1 MTDGKVISYLRVS
14 TDKQGKSGLGIAAQ
28 QKAIE
33 DYLSGGKHSVVS
45 SFTEVESGKHNDR
58 PKLQEAIAACRL
70 HKATLVV
77 AKVDRLT
84 RSVGFLHK
92 LIDAGV
98 DVRFCD
104 LPQLEGAVGR
114 FMLTQM
120 VAVAELEAGFIS
132 KRTKDALASAK
143 ARGTKLGG
151 NRGHLHRVQHIA
163 SVASATAR
171 SNKATSRAKDLA
183 PIIRDQMSKGLSL
196 RAIGS
201 HLDTLGIKT
210 SKGSAWTAASVQRVI
225 KRLEIN

>member
-33 DYLSGGKHSVVS
+33 EYLSGGKHSVVA
-45 SFTEVESGKHNDR
+45 SFTEVESGKRNDR
-58 PKLQEAIAACRL
+58 PKLLEAIAASRL

-151 NRGHLHRVQHIA
+151 NRGHLHKVQRIA

-171 SNKATSRAKDLA
+171 STKAISRAKDLA
-183 PIIRDQMSKGLSL
+183 PIIKSEMLAGQSL
-196 RAIGS
+196 RAIAQTLDAKGITTPRGS
-201 HLDTLGIKT
+201 V
-210 SKGSAWTAASVQRVI
+210 WTAAAVQRVI
-225 KRLEIN
+225 KRLEV

>member
-33 DYLSGGKHSVVS
+33 EYVSGGRYSVVA
-45 SFTEVESGKHNDR
+45 SFTEVESGKRNDR
-58 PKLQEAIAACRL
+58 PKLQEAIAASRL

-151 NRGHLHRVQHIA
+151 NRGHLHKVQRIA
-163 SVASATAR
+163 SVAGVVAR
-171 SNKATSRAKDLA
+171 STKANSRANDLA
-183 PIIRDQMSKGLSL
+183 PIIRDQMSQGLSL

-201 HLDTLGIKT
+201 HLDTLGIRT
-210 SKGSAWTAASVQRVI
+210 ARGSTWTAAAVQRVI
-225 KRLEIN
+225 RRLEVN